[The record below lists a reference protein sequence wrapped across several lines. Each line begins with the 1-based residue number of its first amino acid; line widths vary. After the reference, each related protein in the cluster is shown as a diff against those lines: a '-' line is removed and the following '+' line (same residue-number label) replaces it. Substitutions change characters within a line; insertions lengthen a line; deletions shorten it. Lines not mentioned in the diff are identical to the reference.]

1 MTQESENRR
10 PEIEY
15 PCEWGYKVIGTDVN
29 IILAAI
35 EEASM
40 GLTYDVTPSNISKNG
55 KYFSINFTLQVP
67 NEVVRNLIYEKLN
80 KNPEIKMVI

>member
-1 MTQESENRR
+1 MTQESDNRR
-10 PEIEY
+10 PEIQY

-29 IILAAI
+29 KILAAI

-40 GLTYDVTPSNISKNG
+40 GIAYDVTPSNISKNG
-55 KYFSINFTLQVP
+55 KYFSINFSLQVP

-80 KNPEIKMVI
+80 KNAEIKMVI

>member
-1 MTQESENRR
+1 MAEESDNRR

-29 IILAAI
+29 KILDAI

-40 GLTYDVTPSNISKNG
+40 GLNYDVTPSNISKNG
-55 KYFSINFTLQVP
+55 KYFSINFSLQVP